1 MTSGV
6 RSAIPGKRMLYAVFR
21 RPDEPWADRR
31 TLVCLKDG
39 TALCW
44 GLVSVSVS
52 VPQIVM
58 PYKRMSEEARLKKK
72 KENNDRAAVHGLLMG
87 FRDLQ
92 LCDQMEEATAP
103 KRPGTEDFT
112 N

>member
-6 RSAIPGKRMLYAVFR
+6 QIVIPGKRMLYAVFR

-31 TLVCLKDG
+31 TVGCSKDD
-39 TALCW
+39 TALYW
-44 GLVSVSVS
+44 GLVSVS

-72 KENNDRAAVHGLLMG
+72 KKSNDRAAVHGLLMG
-87 FRDLQ
+87 FRELQ
-92 LCDQMEEATAP
+92 LSDQMEEATAP
-103 KRPGTEDFT
+103 NRRNSP
-112 N
+112 